1 MCAGGGVSQDARSS
15 QARALRRASRCAG
28 HTSSEPGPRGIP
40 GSRDRQAGSTANV
53 CISAPIP
60 DFPGTLRGSI
70 FNPKRRSQLFP
81 YSHFLHYFQNVAKTE
96 TLTKFNP

>member
-28 HTSSEPGPRGIP
+28 HTSSELGPRGIP

-60 DFPGTLRGSI
+60 DFPGTLEVLFLTQREGPNYFRILI
-70 FNPKRRSQLFP
+70 FCIIFRTWLKLKP
-81 YSHFLHYFQNVAKTE
+81 
-96 TLTKFNP
+96 